1 MKYYTTSLEQTLS
14 MSAYQFFCLL
24 DEMQYMEDPKKQ
36 RPLGKTQHTHT
47 PKLETEQDFT
57 NFLFG

>member
-1 MKYYTTSLEQTLS
+1 MKYYTTSLEQTLT

-24 DEMQYMEDPKKQ
+24 DEMQYLEDPKKQ
-36 RPLGKTQHTHT
+36 RIQTNPKRIA
-47 PKLETEQDFT
+47 KLETEQDFT

>member
-1 MKYYTTSLEQTLS
+1 MKYYTTSLEQTLT

-36 RPLGKTQHTHT
+36 RPQGKSNHTQT
-47 PKLETEQDFT
+47 LETEQDFT

>member
-1 MKYYTTSLEQTLS
+1 MKYYTTSLEQTLT

-36 RPLGKTQHTHT
+36 RPQGKSNRT
-47 PKLETEQDFT
+47 PALETEQDFT

>member
-1 MKYYTTSLEQTLS
+1 MKYYTTSLEQTLT

-36 RPLGKTQHTHT
+36 RPQVKSKQQT
-47 PKLETEQDFT
+47 PALETEQDFT